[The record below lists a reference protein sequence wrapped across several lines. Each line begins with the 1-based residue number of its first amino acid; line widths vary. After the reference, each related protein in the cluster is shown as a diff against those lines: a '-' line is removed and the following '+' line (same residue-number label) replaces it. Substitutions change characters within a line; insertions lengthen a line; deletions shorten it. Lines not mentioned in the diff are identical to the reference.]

1 MRNVPELRFD
11 GFDGEWEENRLE
23 NLGNAISGNISID
36 KSDDVSFSLPVY
48 KVSDMNLA
56 VNNIFMNESH
66 TYVSSDKAR
75 KNKMKVI
82 KQIPS
87 IIFAK
92 RGAAIA
98 LERKRIVT
106 HPFLLDTNM
115 MAYSPNND
123 HEIYF
128 LKQYLDFKGFYMF
141 IQSGAL
147 PAINIKD
154 INSYKIKIPNYSE
167 QEKIGDLFR
176 KIDALIEIQEGKVSK
191 MEDFKKS
198 MFQKTFPKKGELVP
212 EFRFDGFDGEWKY
225 IYVKD
230 IGNFLGGTSIESH
243 FNKKGEYKVISI
255 GSYSNNSKYIDQG
268 LRVDLNDKTKSKL
281 LSRNDLAMVLNDKTT
296 QGNIIGRA
304 LLIDEDNKYIFNQ
317 RTQRISPNFDKYN
330 SLFLYYLFNSDIF
343 RNKIKKISQGNTQ
356 IYVNWP
362 NVESISLKIPTKKE
376 QEKIGQFFK
385 NLDAQI
391 ENEEKLLESYK
402 NMKKSLLQK
411 MFV

>member
-1 MRNVPELRFD
+1 MRKVPELRFD
-11 GFDGEWEENRLE
+11 GFEGEWEENRLE
-23 NLGNAISGNISID
+23 NLGTAISGNISID

-123 HEIYF
+123 HKIYF

-176 KIDALIEIQEGKVSK
+176 KIDALIEIQEGKVAK
-191 MEDFKKS
+191 MRDYKKS
-198 MFQKTFPKKGELVP
+198 MV
-212 EFRFDGFDGEWKY
+212 
-225 IYVKD
+225 
-230 IGNFLGGTSIESH
+230 
-243 FNKKGEYKVISI
+243 
-255 GSYSNNSKYIDQG
+255 
-268 LRVDLNDKTKSKL
+268 
-281 LSRNDLAMVLNDKTT
+281 
-296 QGNIIGRA
+296 
-304 LLIDEDNKYIFNQ
+304 
-317 RTQRISPNFDKYN
+317 
-330 SLFLYYLFNSDIF
+330 
-343 RNKIKKISQGNTQ
+343 
-356 IYVNWP
+356 
-362 NVESISLKIPTKKE
+362 
-376 QEKIGQFFK
+376 
-385 NLDAQI
+385 
-391 ENEEKLLESYK
+391 
-402 NMKKSLLQK
+402 QK
-411 MFV
+411 MFP